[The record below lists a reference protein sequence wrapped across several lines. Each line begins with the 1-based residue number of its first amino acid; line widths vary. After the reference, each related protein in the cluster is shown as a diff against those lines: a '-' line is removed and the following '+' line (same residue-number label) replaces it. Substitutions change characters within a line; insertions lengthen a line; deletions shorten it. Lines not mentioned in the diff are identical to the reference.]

1 MEDKRERVGEQLNF
15 KILKISNYEKEFH
28 RIHINR

>member
-15 KILKISNYEKEFH
+15 KILKISNYKKEFLTLS
-28 RIHINR
+28 I